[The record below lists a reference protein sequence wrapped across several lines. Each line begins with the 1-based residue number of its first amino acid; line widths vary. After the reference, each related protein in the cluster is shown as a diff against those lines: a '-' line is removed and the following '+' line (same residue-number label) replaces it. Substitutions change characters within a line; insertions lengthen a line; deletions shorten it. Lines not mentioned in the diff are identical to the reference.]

1 MSISLREAWTGVVAA
16 DDYERHMAAVGQAQA
31 NAGLIDGLLHSYPP
45 PPGAAI
51 WFAGAGTGQL
61 FEFLDPYVLTP
72 WRTVFTDINRGYLER
87 LAARVNRAEGVR
99 FHMAV
104 DDIERCGLRGGFDL
118 AIAVLLLEHVDWRA
132 AAATLARL
140 SASRVFVGIQEN
152 PPGLSS
158 ALTRPVTDSMAV
170 FREARPR
177 LIPRGELAGEFDRLG
192 FGVRKL
198 AEAPVADG
206 KKMLGFLFDKS
217 AAG

>member
-1 MSISLREAWTGVVAA
+1 
-16 DDYERHMAAVGQAQA
+16 
-31 NAGLIDGLLHSYPP
+31 
-45 PPGAAI
+45 
-51 WFAGAGTGQL
+51 
-61 FEFLDPYVLTP
+61 
-72 WRTVFTDINRGYLER
+72 
-87 LAARVNRAEGVR
+87 
-99 FHMAV
+99 
-104 DDIERCGLRGGFDL
+104 
-118 AIAVLLLEHVDWRA
+118 VDWRA